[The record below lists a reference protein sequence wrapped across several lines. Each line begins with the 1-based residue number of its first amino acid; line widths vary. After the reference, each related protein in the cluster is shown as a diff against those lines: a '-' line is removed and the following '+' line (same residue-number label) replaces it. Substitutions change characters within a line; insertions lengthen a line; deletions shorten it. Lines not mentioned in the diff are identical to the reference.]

1 MEQSKSITALMLVL
15 ALFFGPGCTA
25 TTRTVSP
32 DDNLHYDESYDAS
45 DKNAIVDRLVEPL
58 QKPSFT
64 ISESGQK
71 PLMIMYGIANRT
83 DEHIST
89 DGIAND
95 IQTELVKSGNFSM
108 VNKSQRDNIMRELDY
123 QYGSGNVDP
132 RTMVEKARQIGADY
146 MITGTLRSIEKKQP
160 RQVRLKKRTLKYYNL
175 NLEITS
181 IKTGLIEWAD
191 NVEIMRESAKP
202 FIGW

>member
-1 MEQSKSITALMLVL
+1 MEHNKSILTLILVL
-15 ALFFGPGCTA
+15 ALSSGFGCTA

-45 DKNAIVDRLVEPL
+45 DKNAIVARLVEPL
-58 QKPSFT
+58 QNPVFPMSG
-64 ISESGQK
+64 SGQK
-71 PLMIMYGIANRT
+71 PVMIMYGIANRT

-108 VNKSQRDNIMRELDY
+108 VNKSQRDNIMRELEY

-146 MITGTLRSIEKKQP
+146 MMTGTLRSIEKKQP
-160 RQVRLKKRTLKYYNL
+160 RQVRLKKKTLKYYSL

-191 NVEIMRESAKP
+191 NVEVMRESAKP

>member
-1 MEQSKSITALMLVL
+1 MEHNKSILALILVL
-15 ALFFGPGCTA
+15 TLFFGFGCTA

-45 DKNAIVDRLVEPL
+45 DKNAIVARLVEPL
-58 QKPSFT
+58 QNPSFPM
-64 ISESGQK
+64 SESGQK
-71 PLMIMYGIANRT
+71 PVMIMYGISNRT

-108 VNKSQRDNIMRELDY
+108 VNKSQRDNIMRELEY

-132 RTMVEKARQIGADY
+132 RTMVEKARQVGADY
-146 MITGTLRSIEKKQP
+146 MMTGTLRSIEKKQP
-160 RQVRLKKRTLKYYNL
+160 RQVRLKKKTLKYYNL

>member
-1 MEQSKSITALMLVL
+1 MEQNKLIKILMLML
-15 ALFFGPGCTA
+15 ALLFGFGCSA

-32 DDNLHYDESYDAS
+32 DDNIHYDESYDAS

-58 QKPSFT
+58 KAPSFPLP
-64 ISESGQK
+64 ESGAK
-71 PLMIMYGIANRT
+71 PVMIIYGIANRT

-132 RTMVEKARQIGADY
+132 STMVEKARQIGADY
-146 MITGTLRSIEKKQP
+146 MMTGTLRSIEKKEP
-160 RQVRLKKRTLKYYNL
+160 RQARLKKRTLKYYNL